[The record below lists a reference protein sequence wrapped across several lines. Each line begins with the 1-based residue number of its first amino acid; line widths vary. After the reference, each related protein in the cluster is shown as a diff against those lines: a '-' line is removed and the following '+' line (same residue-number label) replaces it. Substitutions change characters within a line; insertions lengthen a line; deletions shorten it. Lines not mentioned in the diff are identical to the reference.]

1 MLIFG
6 LLFVFSSGKTY
17 ENIFWI
23 KCLSSYETIEE
34 TNSKESLQLDLDTIR
49 DATNDFSATNFLG
62 KGGFGEVFKVDIFI
76 LLPS

>member
-6 LLFVFSSGKTY
+6 LLFVFSCGKTS
-17 ENIFWI
+17 ENIFW
-23 KCLSSYETIEE
+23 LNVFLGYETIEE
-34 TNSKESLQLDLDTIR
+34 TNNKESLQLDLETIR

-76 LLPS
+76 LLPR